1 MFLTGQVGHGVPG
14 LVPSPWTLTSWPGLC
29 PGDQMA
35 RAGGPEGGPT
45 LGAGGQVW
53 GVGGHLLARL
63 SPTSHQ
69 TAAGPSCLLQTNN
82 VPVKLNTAAILREGS
97 LYQRQ
102 VEKELE
108 R

>member
-1 MFLTGQVGHGVPG
+1 M
-14 LVPSPWTLTSWPGLC
+14 
-29 PGDQMA
+29 
-35 RAGGPEGGPT
+35 
-45 LGAGGQVW
+45 
-53 GVGGHLLARL
+53 LARL
-63 SPTSHQ
+63 SPPSHQ